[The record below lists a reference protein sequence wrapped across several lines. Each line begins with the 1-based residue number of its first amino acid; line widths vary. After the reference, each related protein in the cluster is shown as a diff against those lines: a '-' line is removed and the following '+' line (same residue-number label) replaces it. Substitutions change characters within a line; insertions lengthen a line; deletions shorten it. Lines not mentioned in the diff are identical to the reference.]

1 MGVWRTAAYFV
12 LGLLF
17 VLFAFPVAFYVSAAL
32 GYLLLFVAIALGV
45 YMVARREGRLQL
57 VLGIVLLIFA
67 IPVLFVTAA
76 VHIGAWALAEA
87 FKEVAAVKDVAGD
100 VGEAVNAGEWEIT
113 VFRVNEAKSVEIDN
127 RHYKTDEGYKLVLVR
142 LRAKNVGDRARSP
155 MFTILLIT
163 DTGKSYER
171 VSLFDLK
178 IAEDAP
184 DAPVVEIFD
193 MFKTVAPGASL
204 EGDLL
209 FKVPAG
215 DRLYI
220 ELWNYRVNT
229 QIS

>member
-1 MGVWRTAAYFV
+1 
-12 LGLLF
+12 
-17 VLFAFPVAFYVSAAL
+17 
-32 GYLLLFVAIALGV
+32 
-45 YMVARREGRLQL
+45 
-57 VLGIVLLIFA
+57 
-67 IPVLFVTAA
+67 
-76 VHIGAWALAEA
+76 
-87 FKEVAAVKDVAGD
+87 
-100 VGEAVNAGEWEIT
+100 
-113 VFRVNEAKSVEIDN
+113 
-127 RHYKTDEGYKLVLVR
+127 
-142 LRAKNVGDRARSP
+142 

-215 DRLYI
+215 EKPVRLYI